1 MYRIRKVKTASGKT
15 AVQVVAYRRGRTL
28 IIKHL
33 GSAGSLPELEALVKR
48 GRDFIE
54 NDLGVVP
61 LLPELS
67 VSFNSQTQRQVL
79 EGLRIYRKYHQ
90 LAYECF
96 QHWYRRLGFESLENP
111 LLRDLSLVR
120 LVEPSSKLQALK
132 LLSRYFGKEYSLRS
146 VYRRLKDLGGLKGR
160 AESLAVA
167 YAGKYL
173 RFDFQLVF
181 YDVTTLYFETFAEDD
196 FRKCGYSK
204 DGKANQPQI
213 LVGLLV
219 SREGFPI
226 AYDLYEGNT
235 FEGKTMLPLIL
246 SLKRRFNLEKLT
258 VVADAAMLSLD
269 NIRKL
274 EGDGLDY
281 IVGARIANLSQKTI
295 RQISD
300 FLKRKEALY
309 YQNQTAHGL
318 LLCDYSKKRAAK
330 DRADRQRQ
338 IRKARK
344 QIADPK
350 PESRRCRFLKVAGQS
365 TYSLNTRLI
374 DKDRLLDGIKGY
386 YTNLDL
392 NSENRSPSLIVARYH
407 DLWQVEK
414 AFRMAKSDLLA
425 RPIFHHREEN
435 IKAHLLIVFVSLCLS
450 KSLELHTGL
459 SLKRIKDLAWEIEDI
474 VFEDETG
481 REVFTKRMDSKSKE
495 LLELLK
501 KIGLTTH

>member
-1 MYRIRKVKTASGKT
+1 MVTYRW
-15 AVQVVAYRRGRTL
+15 GRTV
-28 IIKHL
+28 IVKHL
-33 GSAGSLPELEALVKR
+33 GSAASPLEFEALVKR
-48 GRDFIE
+48 GRAFIE
-54 NDLGVVP
+54 NDLGIVP

-67 VSFNSQTQRQVL
+67 ISFSSETQRKVL

-96 QHWYRRLGFESLENP
+96 EHWYRRLGFESLANP
-111 LLRDLSLVR
+111 LLRDLSLIR

-132 LLSRYFGKEYSLRS
+132 LLSRYFGKEYSLRNT
-146 VYRRLKDLGGLKGR
+146 YRRLKDLGSLKGR

-167 YAGKYL
+167 YAGKSL
-173 RFDFQLVF
+173 QFDFQLVF

-235 FEGKTMLPLIL
+235 FEGKTMIPLIL
-246 SLKRRFNLEKLT
+246 SLKKRFNLKKLT
-258 VVADAAMLSLD
+258 IVADAAMLSLD
-269 NIRKL
+269 NVGKL
-274 EGDGLDY
+274 KESGLDY
-281 IVGARIANLSQKTI
+281 IVGARIANLSKKTI
-295 RQISD
+295 REISN

-309 YQNQTAHGL
+309 YQNQTDHGL

-350 PESRRCRFLKVAGQS
+350 PESRRCRFLKVSGKS
-365 TYSLNTRLI
+365 TYSLNIQLI
-374 DKDRLLDGIKGY
+374 EKDKLLDGIKGY
-386 YTNLDL
+386 YTNLEL
-392 NSENRSPSLIVARYH
+392 TSENRAPSLIAARYH

-425 RPIFHHREEN
+425 RPVFHHKEEN
-435 IKAHLLIVFVSLCLS
+435 IKAHLLVVFVSLCLS

-459 SLKRIKDLAWEIEDI
+459 SLKRIKDLVWEIEDL

-481 REVFTKRMDSKSKE
+481 REVFTKRMDIKSKE
-495 LLELLK
+495 LRELLE
-501 KIGLTTH
+501 KIGLATH